1 MFDRF
6 FATFPGRQTLKVTRR
21 LAAHGLRTA
30 DARNTPRRLVRDI
43 DRHGGPRRASITGR
57 IGTLL
62 DALGVPR
69 PADPGTRALVDTL
82 IDALTPIDSPL
93 DSPIDASGAWLTLAV
108 LGGRLPTSDEVLAAR
123 RAAEVDGLVAVLRM
137 TVWSGPLPRLLDKG
151 PFVPVEVIAGATLV
165 DVDHTAKVGF
175 ATGIQ
180 RVTREAVRRWAQ
192 RHDVVFV
199 GWHAD
204 GVSLRR
210 LTPDEV
216 RRACWGGPAVVDPEP
231 GPVLVPVGCS
241 YLLPELATEPARTG
255 ALLSLAQ
262 HSTNR
267 LAVIGYDM
275 CPITVPET
283 CGPGMPA
290 AFARNLAAVRHAN
303 AVATISEAAAV
314 EYRGWAAM
322 LPQIGIPGPRVTACL
337 LPNTGAD
344 ASADALAAGAD
355 RLLVAGLPMVLVVGS
370 HEPRKN
376 HLAVLHAAELL
387 WRDGLAFSLT
397 FIGGNAW
404 SSEAFTERLAD
415 LQRHGRPVETISAAT
430 DDLLFAAYRLARFT
444 VFPSL
449 NEGFGL
455 PVVESIA
462 CGTPV
467 ITSDFGSLREITAD
481 GGALLVDP
489 RDDHALAAAMRTL
502 LTDDAELERLATQAR
517 GRPTRTWDE
526 YADQAWQILNP
537 ER

>member
-1 MFDRF
+1 
-6 FATFPGRQTLKVTRR
+6 VR
-21 LAAHGLRTA
+21 LT
-30 DARNTPRRLVRDI
+30 DSRNTVRRLVRDI
-43 DRHGGPRRASITGR
+43 DRHGAQRRDSITGR

-62 DALGVPR
+62 DAVGAPR
-69 PADPGTRALVDTL
+69 PAATGTRALVETL
-82 IDALTPIDSPL
+82 IDALTQL
-93 DSPIDASGAWLTLAV
+93 DAARSWLVLAV
-108 LGGRLPTSDEVLAAR
+108 LGGRLPTSDEVLTAV
-123 RAAEVDGLVAVLRM
+123 RAAEVDGPVAVLRM
-137 TVWSGPLPRLLDKG
+137 TIWSGPLPRLLDKG
-151 PFVPVEVIAGATLV
+151 PFGSVEVISGATLV
-165 DVDHTAKVGF
+165 DVDHTAKVSF

-180 RVTREAVRRWAQ
+180 RVTREAVRRWAEH
-192 RHDVVFV
+192 HDVVFV

-210 LTPDEV
+210 LTPAEV
-216 RRACWGGPAVVDPEP
+216 RRACWGGPAVVHPEP
-231 GPVLVPVGCS
+231 GPVLVPVDCT
-241 YLLPELATEPARTG
+241 YLLPELATEPARTQ
-255 ALLSLAQ
+255 ALLALAQ
-262 HSTNR
+262 HSSNR
-267 LAVIGYDM
+267 MGVIGYDM

-290 AFARNLAAVRHAN
+290 AFARNLAAVRHAD

-344 ASADALAAGAD
+344 SSAAALAAGAD
-355 RLLVAGLPMVLVVGS
+355 RLLIGGLPMVLVVGS

-376 HLAVLHAAELL
+376 HLAVLHSAELL
-387 WRDGLAFSLT
+387 WREGLEFSLT
-397 FIGGNAW
+397 FIGGNSWNSA
-404 SSEAFTERLAD
+404 AFTDRLAD
-415 LQRHGRPVETISAAT
+415 LQRRGRAVETISAAT

-467 ITSDFGSLREITAD
+467 ITSDFGSMREITAD

-489 RDDHALAAAMRTL
+489 RNDHALAAAMRTL
-502 LTDDAELERLATQAR
+502 LTDDAELERLAKQAR
-517 GRPTRTWDE
+517 GRPARTWDE
-526 YADQAWQILNP
+526 YADQVWQILNP
-537 ER
+537 ERVTRQ

>member
-21 LAAHGLRTA
+21 LAARSLRLT
-30 DARNTPRRLVRDI
+30 DSRNTVRRLVRDI
-43 DRHGGPRRASITGR
+43 DRHGAARREAIAGR

-62 DALGVPR
+62 DALGAAR
-69 PADPGTRALVDTL
+69 PAAPGTRPLLEAL
-82 IDALTPIDSPL
+82 IEALTPL
-93 DSPIDASGAWLTLAV
+93 DATRAWVTLAV
-108 LGGRLPTSDEVLAAR
+108 LGGRLPASDEVLAAG

-137 TVWSGPLPRLLDKG
+137 TIWSGPLPRLLDKG
-151 PFVPVEVIAGATLV
+151 PFVPVEVISGATLV
-165 DVDHTAKVGF
+165 DVDHTAKVSF

-180 RVTREAVRRWAQ
+180 RVTREAVRRWAEH
-192 RHDVVFV
+192 HDMVFV

-210 LTPDEV
+210 LTPAEV
-216 RRACWGGPAVVDPEP
+216 RRACWGGPAVIDPEP
-231 GPVLVPVGCS
+231 GPVLVPVDCA
-241 YLLPELATEPARTG
+241 YLLPELATEPTRTR

-267 LAVIGYDM
+267 MAVIGYDM

-290 AFARNLAAVRHAN
+290 AFARNLAAVRYAD

-344 ASADALAAGAD
+344 ASADALAATAD
-355 RLLVAGLPMVLVVGS
+355 RLLVGGLPMVLVVGS

-376 HLAVLHAAELL
+376 HVAVLHAAELL
-387 WRDGLAFSLT
+387 WREGLEFSLT
-397 FIGGNAW
+397 FIGGNSW
-404 SSEAFTERLAD
+404 SSDEFTGRLTD
-415 LQRHGRPVETISAAT
+415 LQRRGRAIETISAAT

-502 LTDDAELERLATQAR
+502 LTDDAELERLAKQAR
-517 GRPTRTWDE
+517 GRPPRTWDE
-526 YADQAWQILNP
+526 YADQVWQILNP
-537 ER
+537 ERSRR

>member
-6 FATFPGRQTLKVTRR
+6 FATFPGRQALKVTRR
-21 LAAHGLRTA
+21 LAARGLRLA
-30 DARNTPRRLVRDI
+30 DSRNTVRKLVRDI
-43 DRHGGPRRASITGR
+43 DRHGGGRRASIAGR
-57 IGTLL
+57 IGELL
-62 DALGVPR
+62 DALGVAR
-69 PADPGTRALVDTL
+69 PSIPGTRSSVDAL
-82 IDALTPIDSPL
+82 IGALTPL
-93 DSPIDASGAWLTLAV
+93 DPAKAWLTLAV
-108 LGGRLPTSDEVLAAR
+108 LGGRLPTSDDVLTAC
-123 RAAEVDGLVAVLRM
+123 RAAQVDGMVAVVRM
-137 TVWSGPLPRLLDKG
+137 TIWSGPLPRWLDKG
-151 PFVPVEVIAGATLV
+151 PFAPVEVIRGARLV

-180 RVTREAVRRWAQ
+180 RVTREAVRRWAEH
-192 RHDVVFV
+192 HDVVFV

-210 LTPDEV
+210 LTPAEV

-231 GPVLVPVGCS
+231 GPVLVPVDCT
-241 YLLPELATEPARTG
+241 YLLPELATEPDRTQ

-262 HSTNR
+262 HSSNR

-290 AFARNLAAVRHAN
+290 AFARNLAAVRYAD

-344 ASADALAAGAD
+344 SSAESLVAGAD
-355 RLLVAGLPMVLVVGS
+355 RLLVGGLPMVLVVGS

-387 WRDGLAFSLT
+387 WREGLPFSLT
-397 FIGGNAW
+397 FIGGNSW
-404 SSEAFTERLAD
+404 SGDAFVDRLQE
-415 LQRHGRPVETISAAT
+415 LQRRGRAVETISAAT

-467 ITSDFGSLREITAD
+467 ITSDFGSLKEIAAD

-502 LTDDAELERLATQAR
+502 LTDDAELDRLAKQAR

-526 YADQAWQILNP
+526 YADEVWRILNP
-537 ER
+537 ERVATP